1 MKFSRGLSTTP
12 WYDGGQMSLP
22 KNLRAVS
29 QTAIAKEAGVAR
41 TTVSLALRGGEGLNP
56 ETIGR
61 VMAAAES
68 LGYRPNNLVQAIRS
82 GKSGLVGVMVP
93 PYDSY
98 WSNILHGIHDTL
110 VDNKHVPLVLW
121 PKHRQLQ
128 PDEESELKQV
138 NRLIDWRVDGAILWP
153 WYANLYRTHIAELR
167 KRDLPLVTIDSTLPD
182 SFHADAVL
190 SDERQGTSFIAD
202 HLLAL
207 GHRRILH
214 FAGPNSEAWS
224 YDRRDTFTEAIRRE
238 PTATLHNIELPLTIP
253 RPPFIREAM
262 LALPQV
268 TAIFAA
274 TDEIAGEV
282 YQIAAELGRSIPGD
296 LSVVGYGDVAT
307 SAFLNPTLTS
317 VRHCPYR
324 MGKKAASLLLERING
339 SGNKL
344 AARVERLPVEFV
356 LRDSTAPPP

>member
-1 MKFSRGLSTTP
+1 MKFSRGLNATP
-12 WYDGGQMSLP
+12 WYDGGQMSRP
-22 KNLRAVS
+22 KTLRAVS

-41 TTVSLALRGGEGLNP
+41 TTVSLALRGGEGLNS
-56 ETIGR
+56 ETIDR

-93 PYDSY
+93 PHDSY
-98 WSNILHGIHDTL
+98 WSDILHGIHDTL
-110 VDNKHVPLVLW
+110 VDHNHVPLVLW
-121 PKHRQLQ
+121 PRHRQLQ

-153 WYANLYRTHIAELR
+153 WYANLYRTHITELR

-190 SDERQGTSFIAD
+190 SDERLGTSFIAD

-207 GHRRILH
+207 GHR
-214 FAGPNSEAWS
+214 
-224 YDRRDTFTEAIRRE
+224 AIRRE
-238 PTATLHNIELPLTIP
+238 PTATLHHVELPLTIP

-274 TDEIAGEV
+274 TDEIAAEV
-282 YQIAAELGRSIPGD
+282 YQIAAELGRSIPGN
-296 LSVVGYGDVAT
+296 LSVIGYGDVAT
-307 SAFLNPTLTS
+307 SAFLKPGLTS

-324 MGKKAASLLLERING
+324 IGKKAASLLLDRI
-339 SGNKL
+339 SGKGNQQ

-356 LRDSTAPPP
+356 LRDSTALPHR

>member
-1 MKFSRGLSTTP
+1 MNATP
-12 WYDGGQMSLP
+12 WYDDGQMSRP
-22 KNLRAVS
+22 NTVRAVS
-29 QTAIAKEAGVAR
+29 QTAIAKKAGVAR
-41 TTVSLALRGGEGLNP
+41 TTVSLALRGGEGLNS
-56 ETIGR
+56 ETIER
-61 VMAAAES
+61 VMAAAET

-82 GKSGLVGVMVP
+82 GKSGLIGVMVP
-93 PYDSY
+93 PHDSY
-98 WSNILHGIHDTL
+98 WSDILHGIHDTL
-110 VDNKHVPLVLW
+110 VKNDHVPLVLW

-153 WYANLYRTHIAELR
+153 WYANLYRTHITELR

-190 SDERQGTSFIAD
+190 SDERLGTSFIAE
-202 HLLAL
+202 HLLGL
-207 GHRRILH
+207 GHRQILH

-224 YDRRDTFTEAIRRE
+224 HDRRDAFTEAIRRE
-238 PTATLHNIELPLTIP
+238 PSAILHSVELPLTIP

-262 LALPQV
+262 LAVPQA

-274 TDEIAGEV
+274 TDEIAAEV
-282 YQIAAELGRSIPGD
+282 YQIAAALGRSIPAD

-307 SAFLNPTLTS
+307 SAFLKPALTS

-324 MGKKAASLLLERING
+324 MGKMAASLLLDRI
-339 SGNKL
+339 SGKSDQQ
-344 AARVERLPVEFV
+344 ATRVERLPVEFV
-356 LRDSTAPPP
+356 LRDSTAPPPR